1 MLYSGIL
8 WETFH
13 FLHKKIVFL
22 IQLNEHSLFTL
33 QIGSTHNPNANINI
47 IILLLAM
54 ATSRYPNSGQK

>member
-8 WETFH
+8 RETFH
-13 FLHKKIVFL
+13 FL
-22 IQLNEHSLFTL
+22 
-33 QIGSTHNPNANINI
+33 QISSTHNPKANINI